1 MLLVLLLGAVQ
12 NCSLLSKLPCYSTL
26 SIVALETMV
35 IASSSKNKRKGD
47 DSDVSSLSSSFSRS
61 VSVFSPRN
69 PNNASL
75 YSSSASNSSNPSLVA
90 CKTRLQSIRQL
101 CQEQPKNGSNNQDI
115 TAIMAHIATM
125 RTQTLPQTVTAKLEQ
140 ADTIQR
146 ALRDR
151 IAATQQKLQN
161 ESQQAALRRQQYE
174 KLVRHGQFL
183 QTQTAG
189 LEQQCRQLRHE
200 IGKFQEN
207 LVSEQ
212 EYLELVQQQ
221 RQHQVPRLQQQISL
235 YATMTGIKW
244 DFEAQ
249 EKEGDDAP
257 VLVGQV
263 VRTVR
268 RTTNL
273 CLNYFVSVH
282 LQMEEHGN
290 RVVMRALLL
299 VWFLTLNVPFVPI
312 FPHTFSLVSFDYPF
326 HHHRHPNT
334 EYSVAKYDS
343 QLPDQS
349 SGTHPIPGRQL
360 SVEHDE
366 GRMRRQRCDV
376 FRVVLTT
383 CCSSPKR
390 FFLCGIIQ

>member
-1 MLLVLLLGAVQ
+1 
-12 NCSLLSKLPCYSTL
+12 
-26 SIVALETMV
+26 MV

-47 DSDVSSLSSSFSRS
+47 DSDVSSSLSSSFSRS

-75 YSSSASNSSNPSLVA
+75 YSSSSNSSNPSLMA
-90 CKTRLQSIRQL
+90 CKSRLQSIRQL
-101 CQEQPKNGSNNQDI
+101 CQEQPKNNNNNQDI
-115 TAIMAHIATM
+115 TAIMSHIATM
-125 RTQTLPQTVTAKLEQ
+125 RTQTLPQTVTAKLER

-146 ALRDR
+146 ALHDR

-189 LEQQCRQLRHE
+189 LEQQGRQLRHE
-200 IGKFQEN
+200 IGLYQGN

-212 EYLELVQQQ
+212 EYLELVQRQ

-263 VRTVR
+263 VRSLLCAVR
-268 RTTNL
+268 RIYVL
-273 CLNYFVSVH
+273 DYFVFVY
-282 LQMEEHGN
+282 LNVEEHGN
-290 RVVMRALLL
+290 RVVMRAVSLF
-299 VWFLTLNVPFVPI
+299 WFLTPNVPFVP
-312 FPHTFSLVSFDYPF
+312 FFLTTFSLTSFDYILSPT
-326 HHHRHPNT
+326 NT

-349 SGTHPIPGRQL
+349 SGTYQIPGRQL

-366 GRMRRQRCDV
+366 GRMRRQRRDEC
-376 FRVVLTT
+376 RVVLTR
-383 CCSSPKR
+383 CRPFCPYYYYYY
-390 FFLCGIIQ
+390 